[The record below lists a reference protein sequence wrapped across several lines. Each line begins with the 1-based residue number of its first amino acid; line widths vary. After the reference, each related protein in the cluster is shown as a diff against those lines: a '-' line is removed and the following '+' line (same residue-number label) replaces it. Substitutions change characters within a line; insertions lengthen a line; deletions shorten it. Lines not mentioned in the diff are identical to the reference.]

1 MTDDE
6 NITRF
11 VESLLA
17 PLKDVGT
24 LLAKAIDDTNARV
37 DNVVERLDDL
47 DARLIARAEG
57 RQP

>member
-1 MTDDE
+1 MTDEE

-37 DNVVERLDDL
+37 DNAVERLDDL